1 MNQQISTAKPG
12 EGFWLWL
19 SKFITGGLIIFLIG
33 VHLVVNHFTAEGGL
47 QTYQDVI
54 RYFSN
59 PWIVTMEIV
68 FLIVVVS
75 HALVGLRSVILDLNP
90 TRQVMGVI
98 DWVLGILGVGSI
110 VYGIWLAMV
119 IASLSV

>member
-1 MNQQISTAKPG
+1 MNREISTAKPG
-12 EGFWLWL
+12 EGLWLWL

-33 VHLVVNHFTAEGGL
+33 VHLAVNHFVAEGGL

-68 FLIVVVS
+68 FLIVVVAHS
-75 HALVGLRSVILDLNP
+75 LVGLRSVILDLNP

-98 DWVLGILGVGSI
+98 DWALGILGVGSV
-110 VYGIWLAMV
+110 VYGIWLALV
-119 IASLSV
+119 IASLST

>member
-12 EGFWLWL
+12 EGFWLWM
-19 SKFITGGLIIFLIG
+19 SKFITGALIIILIV
-33 VHLVVNHFTAEGGL
+33 VHLIVNHFTAEGGL

-75 HALVGLRSVILDLNP
+75 HALVGLRSVLLDLNP

-110 VYGIWLAMV
+110 VYGIWLALV
-119 IASLSV
+119 IASL